1 MIYVMMILICIA
13 IWSTGYAITV
23 PSHIQRMIAIAEIRE
38 NPEDILDSM
47 TKVDQ
52 LYLLASSVPFVLIP
66 MFFLM
71 DVPRNTIYG
80 SILVSLALV
89 GILFRNAIVK
99 KSFAIRGLAVIE
111 LIVYADTV
119 RNLVVENLL

>member
-13 IWSTGYAITV
+13 IWSAAYAITV
-23 PSHIQRMIAIAEIRE
+23 PSHIKRMIAIAE
-38 NPEDILDSM
+38 NKDDPEEILASM

-52 LYLLASSVPFVLIP
+52 MYLLASSIPFILIP

-71 DVPRNTIYG
+71 DIPRNIVYG
-80 SILVSLALV
+80 SVLVILALL
-89 GILFRNAIVK
+89 GIAFREIVAK
-99 KSFAIRGLAVIE
+99 NSLIIRTLATVE
-111 LIVYADTV
+111 LIVYTDTV